1 MGLVVIDEQH
11 KFGVNQR
18 IKLLEKSINC
28 HTIIMSATP
37 IPRSLSFALYGEIDI
52 SMIKTKPKGRKK
64 VITSIISNKKIKD
77 LIDGIRRKINKG
89 EQVFWILP
97 NIGDDADGFEK
108 ETVLTRYEMVK
119 NIFRETVGII
129 HGRMNDK
136 DIKKQWRNLNKK
148 KK

>member
-64 VITSIISNKKIKD
+64 
-77 LIDGIRRKINKG
+77 
-89 EQVFWILP
+89 
-97 NIGDDADGFEK
+97 
-108 ETVLTRYEMVK
+108 
-119 NIFRETVGII
+119 
-129 HGRMNDK
+129 
-136 DIKKQWRNLNKK
+136 QWRNLNKK